1 MKSIAGITAA
11 AILLVATQTAFAQ
24 AGPGGQT
31 QPPPGAGGAGTLPMP
46 GPMGRPGGGMPP
58 GPGAKPL
65 PGPTGQPVSGMPMN
79 PAMMQEHMKR
89 MEEHAANI
97 EALLRQLV
105 ELQQKK

>member
-46 GPMGRPGGGMPP
+46 GPMGTAVGCRQAPAPSRCP
-58 GPGAKPL
+58 DRR
-65 PGPTGQPVSGMPMN
+65 VN
-79 PAMMQEHMKR
+79 PSVACR
-89 MEEHAANI
+89 
-97 EALLRQLV
+97 
-105 ELQQKK
+105 